1 MGSLTDLTS
10 FEQFEQLKAT
20 PDKMI
25 TFCYIQKGVSL
36 CDTARPIATELAK
49 NRPQAMIVIVDC
61 LQQKEVYN
69 RSSITIFPTW
79 KTFLNGELINNYQ
92 GGVKTG
98 VVGNFER
105 FWKSIDAPRVAPV
118 GIGKVTT
125 ISGQQ
130 AEMRPSRGPANA
142 SLDGIPLPAAK
153 GAPTSP
159 RAGASISKPAGKVV
173 ASEPHVQQVEKKL
186 DMSSLMKYGVD
197 ANLLVGQDYQWSL
210 EPKLVQISSG
220 GTHMWG
226 LDSSGMIWRWTG
238 RKFEQVLGQLRQISV
253 SADGAVWGTNFS
265 NDVYM
270 YSKSGW
276 EQVSGTKLK
285 QVSVASRQIVWGVT
299 LQNEVVFYRGDHQ
312 WEKIKTTQT

>member
-1 MGSLTDLTS
+1 
-10 FEQFEQLKAT
+10 
-20 PDKMI
+20 
-25 TFCYIQKGVSL
+25 
-36 CDTARPIATELAK
+36 
-49 NRPQAMIVIVDC
+49 
-61 LQQKEVYN
+61 
-69 RSSITIFPTW
+69 
-79 KTFLNGELINNYQ
+79 
-92 GGVKTG
+92 
-98 VVGNFER
+98 
-105 FWKSIDAPRVAPV
+105 
-118 GIGKVTT
+118 
-125 ISGQQ
+125 
-130 AEMRPSRGPANA
+130 
-142 SLDGIPLPAAK
+142 
-153 GAPTSP
+153 
-159 RAGASISKPAGKVV
+159 
-173 ASEPHVQQVEKKL
+173 
-186 DMSSLMKYGVD
+186 MKYGVD